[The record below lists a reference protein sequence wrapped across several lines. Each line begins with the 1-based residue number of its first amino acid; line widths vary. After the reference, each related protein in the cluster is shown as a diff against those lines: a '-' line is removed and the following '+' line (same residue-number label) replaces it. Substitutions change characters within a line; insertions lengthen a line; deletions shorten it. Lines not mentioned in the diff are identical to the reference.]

1 MAAAVV
7 ASVDTAAGTAAD
19 SVPVLRIEGLSKH
32 FGGAR
37 ALDHVDFTVAR
48 GEVHGLLGQ
57 NGSGKSTLIKVLSGF
72 HTPDPGARLRVN
84 GAEVTL
90 PIPPGAFRSLGI
102 SFVHQHLGLAPS
114 LTVLENLMIGD
125 LAVEDRWRIGWRR
138 ETAAA
143 RDLFGRYGLA
153 IDPGAPVE
161 RLTPVE
167 RALLAIVR
175 AFDQLRRSSAP
186 APLLILDEPTPF
198 LPASDV
204 ERLFT
209 LIRSIVA
216 EGASVVFVSH
226 DIDEVCAITDHATVL
241 RDGAVAGTVATAC
254 VSRDDIVRLIV
265 GRAVDLEAMRPPARE
280 LSPPF
285 VSVSGLSGGIVE
297 DFSLDIAKGE
307 VVGLTGLIGSGYDSV
322 IGMIY
327 GAERAERG
335 TLTIGPVYH
344 KLAAMTP
351 ARAIRAGC
359 VFVPGDR
366 ARGAVPT
373 LSVRDNLSL
382 PALGRG
388 LAGAVVNYAGLS
400 RRAAGIAERYD
411 IRPRD
416 PERLL
421 GSLSGG
427 NQQKA
432 VLAKWFEVAPA
443 LILLDE
449 PTQGVD
455 IGAREQV
462 FNIIRAM
469 CERGAAVICAS
480 SDYEQLAAIAD
491 RVVVFSRGHAAVT
504 LRGEAISKSA
514 IAESCYRSAD
524 PGMAGGRVA

>member
-1 MAAAVV
+1 MTGAAA
-7 ASVDTAAGTAAD
+7 DP
-19 SVPVLRIEGLSKH
+19 VPVLRIEGFSKH

-37 ALDHVDFTVAR
+37 ALDAVDFTVAR

-57 NGSGKSTLIKVLSGF
+57 NGSGKSTLIKILSGF
-72 HTPDPGARLRVN
+72 HAPDPGARLWVN
-84 GAEVTL
+84 GVEVAL
-90 PIPPGAFRSLGI
+90 PIAPGAFRSLGI
-102 SFVHQHLGLAPS
+102 SFVHQHLALVPA

-125 LAVEDRWRIGWRR
+125 LAVEHRWRIDWRR

-143 RDLFGRYGLA
+143 QDLFRRYGLA
-153 IDPGAPVE
+153 MDPRAPVE

-175 AFDQLRRSSAP
+175 AFDQLQRTRAP

-204 ERLFT
+204 DRLFT

-226 DIDEVCAITDHATVL
+226 DIDEVRAITDRVTVL
-241 RDGAVAGTVATAC
+241 RDGAVAGTLATAC
-254 VSRDDIVRLIV
+254 VSKDDIVRLIV
-265 GRAVDLEAMRPPARE
+265 GRVVDIEAMRPPARE
-280 LSPPF
+280 LGAPF
-285 VSVSGLSGGIVE
+285 VSVSSLSGGIVD
-297 DFSLDIAKGE
+297 DFSLDIARGE
-307 VVGLTGLIGSGYDSV
+307 VVGLTGLIGSGYDAV

-327 GAERAERG
+327 GADAAERG
-335 TLTIGPVYH
+335 TLTIDSAGYD
-344 KLAAMTP
+344 LAAMTP
-351 ARAIRAGC
+351 AKAIRAGY

-373 LSVRDNLSL
+373 LSVRDNVSQ
-382 PALGRG
+382 PVLGRG
-388 LAGAVVNYAGLS
+388 LAGAAVNFPRLG

-416 PERLL
+416 PARPL

-432 VLAKWFEVAPA
+432 VLAKWFEVAPR

-480 SDYEQLAAIAD
+480 SDYEQLAAISD
-491 RVVVFSRGHAAVT
+491 RVVVFSRGRAAVT

-524 PGMAGGRVA
+524 PGMAEGQAA